1 MLSKCADSGAEKAIN
16 FAQVILWRPNFIDRF
31 AVNKA
36 LEAIFGGDF
45 QRTNEVYPMR
55 LLFTFI
61 LSLSLIMDLFSQP
74 LSQRLKDDLSD
85 GQLNNFSRVE
95 AAFIVSGADSVDRL
109 EQGISWFEEL
119 LSEIRSKNLIG
130 FDRIPSAEKLFIF
143 LHTTWLKNYQLQATT
158 LFDIMEHRAFNC
170 VSATVLYNLLCD
182 ELGLSTE
189 AFETPTHVY
198 TIFSNVGQRVMV
210 ENTTS
215 MGFNIINNLQRY
227 SQYLLQYYPQN
238 EALKI
243 GLDRLYAYENAHGR
257 PINNT
262 ELLGLICYNRAVFQA
277 EQKNYQQ
284 AYEMVKLAQLLNSD
298 SRSNQRFEISLYYR
312 WGNQLFQAKKFHD
325 AFAVM
330 ADAFVRY
337 PDNDDFKHNCQI
349 AFIHGLNELWQAK
362 EWEKTQGI
370 IERMNELNIMSHRER
385 SSQELV
391 LNKWMNYFATQMLD
405 TELLQAKEL
414 LEKYSTEK

>member
-1 MLSKCADSGAEKAIN
+1 MRCLLT
-16 FAQVILWRPNFIDRF
+16 FLWC
-31 AVNKA
+31 
-36 LEAIFGGDF
+36 
-45 QRTNEVYPMR
+45 
-55 LLFTFI
+55 
-61 LSLSLIMDLFSQP
+61 LSLTLGVFSQP
-74 LSQRLKDDLSD
+74 LSQRLIEDLSD
-85 GQLNNFSRVE
+85 GQLNGYSRVE
-95 AAFIVSGADSVDRL
+95 AAFIVSGADSADRL
-109 EQGISWFEEL
+109 EQGINWFEGL
-119 LSEIRSKNLIG
+119 MSDIRSKNLIG

-143 LHTTWLKNYQLQATT
+143 LHATWLKNYQLQATT

-243 GLDRLYAYENAHGR
+243 GLDRLYAHENAHGR

-277 EQKNYQQ
+277 EQKNYQR
-284 AYEMVKLAQLLNSD
+284 AYEMVKLAQMLNSD
-298 SRSNQRFEISLYYR
+298 SRSNRRFELSLYYR
-312 WGNQLFQAKKFHD
+312 WGKALFQDKKFHD
-325 AFAVM
+325 AFVVM
-330 ADAFVRY
+330 ADALSRY
-337 PDNDDFKHNCQI
+337 PDHDDFKHNCQI
-349 AFIHGLNELWQAK
+349 AFIHALTELWLAK
-362 EWEKTQGI
+362 EWEKTLGM

-385 SSQELV
+385 NSQKLV
-391 LNKWMNYFATQMLD
+391 LNDWINYFATQMLD
-405 TELLQAKEL
+405 TELLRAKEL